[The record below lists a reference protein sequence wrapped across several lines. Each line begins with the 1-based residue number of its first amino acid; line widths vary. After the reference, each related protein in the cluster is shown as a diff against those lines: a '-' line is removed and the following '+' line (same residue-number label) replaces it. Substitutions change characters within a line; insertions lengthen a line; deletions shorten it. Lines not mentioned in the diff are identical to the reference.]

1 MQSGFSWQDV
11 LKPEVMALAVP
22 ILGIAVGGILG
33 AISIISKAILRHR
46 ERMAMIERG
55 MHPDLVVDSEE
66 IAEQETVSRS

>member
-66 IAEQETVSRS
+66 IVEEPAART

>member
-1 MQSGFSWQDV
+1 MHSDFNWQDV

-55 MHPDLVVDSEE
+55 MHPDLVVEGE
-66 IAEQETVSRS
+66 AIAEEPVARS

>member
-1 MQSGFSWQDV
+1 MQSGFNWHDV

-33 AISIISKAILRHR
+33 AISIISKAILKHR

-66 IAEQETVSRS
+66 VVEEPVART

>member
-66 IAEQETVSRS
+66 SVEHETAL